1 MKSSVAV
8 VIDIDCKR
16 AESHITRPNCA
27 MMVIQMMDGFVAKV
41 CQNAGDCDRKYATM
55 PVTESAAAICIYTL
69 LSRVATALDAALLC
83 EDT

>member
-1 MKSSVAV
+1 
-8 VIDIDCKR
+8 
-16 AESHITRPNCA
+16 